1 MQHLRKERVEDQI
14 KKEVSFI
21 IQRELKDPRAGF
33 ITITA
38 AELSADLKSARI
50 FYSVLGDDES
60 KVKSEQALKSASGFI
75 KRQIGIRMRL
85 RYTPQLV
92 FKYDHSIEQGARI
105 DEILREIKQTEEN
118 GKKKD

>member
-1 MQHLRKERVEDQI
+1 MQNLRKERVEDQI
-14 KKEVSFI
+14 RKEVSYI

-75 KRQIGIRMRL
+75 QRQIGIRMRL

-92 FKYDHSIEQGARI
+92 FKYDHSIERGARI
-105 DEILREIKQTEEN
+105 DEILREIKQKEEN